1 MIRCGESAGKTAP
14 LCTDTEDED
23 VVTAPLLVVVTTTW
37 AVSCAVVTP
46 TPPTLT
52 SPPLSQG
59 EALPS
64 LTGLPW
70 TAGTI
75 VRSGDGEELVTDM
88 EVAEHTVEA
97 CDGEVTA
104 EFLFAPPPSEDDGE
118 DDEGDEDACPDPDE
132 AAAAAAAAAGISVT

>member
-1 MIRCGESAGKTAP
+1 MSCFVSGARSQDAKSQGHSGQGSQQQTLAGKYDRLTSTRRV
-14 LCTDTEDED
+14 CG
-23 VVTAPLLVVVTTTW
+23 
-37 AVSCAVVTP
+37 
-46 TPPTLT
+46 TLT
-52 SPPLSQG
+52 
-59 EALPS
+59 